1 MKYSFTNQSDSISLK
16 IYDTIGEDGWGNG
29 VTTKDIEEQ
38 LGNGNLP
45 LNIYINSYGGEVFEG
60 FAIYNM
66 LKRYSGYKTVYIDGI
81 AASIASVIAMSGN
94 KIIMNEASMMMIHNA
109 SGVCMGNAE
118 EMQKVVNALEQMNEV
133 IKDVYKART
142 NLDDARLVELM
153 NNETFMSAKDCVELG
168 FADEILPNKSEE
180 DITNMM
186 NSLKEMQN
194 NIEKKIKMFNDIKEL
209 GFEAKTQVGGES
221 VDEEESALN
230 NKPHKWD
237 WLRNGG
243 MN

>member
-60 FAIYNM
+60 LAIYNM

>member
-1 MKYSFTNQSDSISLK
+1 MKYSFTNQSDSISLR
-16 IYDTIGEDGWGNG
+16 IYDTIGDDGWGNG
-29 VTTKDIEEQ
+29 VTAKDIEDQ
-38 LGNGNLP
+38 LGNSTLP
-45 LNIYINSYGGEVFEG
+45 LNIYINSHGGEVFEG

-81 AASIASVIAMSGN
+81 AASIASVIAMCGN
-94 KIIMNEASMMMIHNA
+94 KIVMNEASMMMIHNA

-133 IKDVYKART
+133 IRDVYKSRT
-142 NLDDARLVELM
+142 NLDDGKLTELM
-153 NNETFMSAKDCVELG
+153 DNETFMSAKDCVELG
-168 FADEILPNKSEE
+168 FADEILPNNSEE
-180 DITNMM
+180 NIANMM

-194 NIEKKIKMFNDIKEL
+194 NIEQKIKMFNDIKEL

-221 VDEEESALN
+221 VDEEETALN

>member
-1 MKYSFTNQSDSISLK
+1 MKYSFTNQSDSISLR
-16 IYDTIGEDGWGNG
+16 IYDTIGDDGWGNG
-29 VTTKDIEEQ
+29 VTAKDIEDQ
-38 LGNGNLP
+38 LGNSTLP

-81 AASIASVIAMSGN
+81 AASIASVIAMCGN
-94 KIIMNEASMMMIHNA
+94 KIVMNEASMMMIHNA

-133 IKDVYKART
+133 IRDVYKSRT
-142 NLDDARLVELM
+142 NLDDGKLTELM
-153 NNETFMSAKDCVELG
+153 DNETFMSAKDCVELG
-168 FADEILPNKSEE
+168 FADEILPNNSEE
-180 DITNMM
+180 NIANMM

-194 NIEKKIKMFNDIKEL
+194 NIEQKIKMFNDIKEL

-221 VDEEESALN
+221 VDEEETALN